1 MKNIYKRMEKEV
13 IMVRF
18 LRKLINLNMW
28 GGKHTESKNLLKSLP
43 KHLRGEKVTNEAA
56 KELHKLDFLLSKPST
71 GELHISLNP
80 RKKKEILEFLKKY
93 SSNSLN

>member
-1 MKNIYKRMEKEV
+1 MEKEV

-18 LRKLINLNMW
+18 LRKLINLNLW

-43 KHLRGEKVTNEAA
+43 KHLRGEKITNEAV
-56 KELHKLDFLLSKPST
+56 KELHRLNFLLSKPST

-80 RKKKEILEFLKKY
+80 GKKKEISEFLEKY
-93 SSNSLN
+93 SSV